1 MLSLNSLVW
10 LCIACQFI
18 FISRAYE
25 NMYIFVQ
32 VYIIVASRHF
42 QKQHIFFNF
51 IKHLQHQNVP
61 AIVPPEYSDGT
72 HTAQRTDIQN
82 HFVLGDRFHSSSDP
96 HESPLCQYHNI
107 DLCTQAPT
115 IKTSIQES
123 QNNRKNMRR
132 LRSSCMQSFE
142 VHIAYNFLMD
152 FYQNE
157 EIICRQKKTIE
168 KTLQKGEKVIR
179 DNNLRFIIC
188 RDDE

>member
-1 MLSLNSLVW
+1 
-10 LCIACQFI
+10 
-18 FISRAYE
+18 
-25 NMYIFVQ
+25 MYIFVQ
-32 VYIIVASRHF
+32 VYIIVASRYF
-42 QKQHIFFNF
+42 QKQQSFFNF

-72 HTAQRTDIQN
+72 RQSWACTHTAQRTDLHQQD

-96 HESPLCQYHNI
+96 HKSPLCQYHNI

-179 DNNLRFIIC
+179 DSNLRFIIC

>member
-1 MLSLNSLVW
+1 
-10 LCIACQFI
+10 
-18 FISRAYE
+18 
-25 NMYIFVQ
+25 MYIFVQ

-42 QKQHIFFNF
+42 QKQHGFFNF

-72 HTAQRTDIQN
+72 QLRKQTYKTILFWETGSIPPPIHT
-82 HFVLGDRFHSSSDP
+82 
-96 HESPLCQYHNI
+96 SPLCQYHNI

-157 EIICRQKKTIE
+157 EIICRQTKTIE

-179 DNNLRFIIC
+179 DSNLRFIIC